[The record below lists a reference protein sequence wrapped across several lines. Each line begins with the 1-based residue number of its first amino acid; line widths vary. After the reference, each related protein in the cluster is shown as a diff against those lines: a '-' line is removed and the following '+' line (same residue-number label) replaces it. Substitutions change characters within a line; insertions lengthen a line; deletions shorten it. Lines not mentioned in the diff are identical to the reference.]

1 MDAGIIIAIITAGC
15 ALLGSVIGSV
25 KANKIAVYRIDQ
37 LERKVDK
44 HNNLVERMYHAE
56 EEIALNRNDI
66 NAAAHRIIELEN
78 K

>member
-37 LERKVDK
+37 L
-44 HNNLVERMYHAE
+44 
-56 EEIALNRNDI
+56 
-66 NAAAHRIIELEN
+66 
-78 K
+78 

>member
-1 MDAGIIIAIITAGC
+1 MDPSIIVAIITAGC

-25 KANKIAVYRIDQ
+25 KANKITVYRIDQ

-66 NAAAHRIIELEN
+66 KVANHRIADLEN